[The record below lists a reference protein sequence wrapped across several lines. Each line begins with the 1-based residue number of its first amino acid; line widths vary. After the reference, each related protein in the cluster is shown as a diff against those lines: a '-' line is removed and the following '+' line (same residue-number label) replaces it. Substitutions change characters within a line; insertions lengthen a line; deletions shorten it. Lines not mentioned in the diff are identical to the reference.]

1 VSLARAAGGAI
12 AALALALY
20 LWPQAIGLAPALA
33 PTAAV
38 VLFALGFWA
47 TGALPFHLTAL
58 LLFLLALVLEIA
70 PPRVIFAGF
79 ASSALWLV
87 FGGLVIGA
95 AVQTT
100 GLGRRLARLLVRHLR
115 GSYRRIIYGTIAL
128 GVGLAFLVPAAMGRI
143 MIMVPIFA
151 ALAGELGLARG
162 SRGRTGIL
170 LAVSF
175 GTILPAFAILPANL
189 PNMVLL
195 GVSETLYD
203 VSLTYT
209 AFLLLHFPVLGL
221 LYALLLAE
229 LICRLF
235 PDRPHE
241 RPAVAEALPPWS
253 FAERRLLAIL
263 VLALVLWATDSL
275 HGVSPGW
282 VALGAAVACMMPG
295 LGVLDVRTFETVTS
309 FGAFFYVAGLLGMVS
324 MIDASGLAATLA
336 ETAGRWLPV
345 APDAPAWNFGVLVL
359 TASLMA
365 LVTAQPGVPAVLG
378 PLAGPIAEATG
389 LPLISVLMTQ
399 VLGFAAILLPY
410 ESAPVMV
417 AVQLANVGLGAATRL
432 SLLLGS
438 LTLVLLVPVAYLWWR
453 WLGYLS

>member
-1 VSLARAAGGAI
+1 MARAAGGAI

-33 PTAAV
+33 PTAAL

-47 TGALPFHLTAL
+47 TGTLPFHLTAL
-58 LLFLLALVLEIA
+58 LLFVLALVLDIA

-151 ALAGELGLARG
+151 VLAGELGLARG
-162 SRGRTGIL
+162 SGGRTGIL

-175 GTILPAFAILPANL
+175 GTILPAFGILPANL

-209 AFLLLHFPVLGL
+209 AFLLLHFPVIGL
-221 LYALLLAE
+221 IYALLLAE
-229 LICRLF
+229 LICRLL
-235 PDRPHE
+235 PDRLHD
-241 RPAVAEALPPWS
+241 RPVVAEALPPWS
-253 FAERRLLAIL
+253 SAERRLLAIL

-282 VALGAAVACMMPG
+282 VALGAAVACMLPG
-295 LGVLDVRTFETVTS
+295 VGVLDVRTFETVTS
-309 FGAFFYVAGLLGMVS
+309 FGAFFYVAGLLGMVG

-345 APDAPAWNFGVLVL
+345 ARDAPAWNFGVLAL
-359 TASLMA
+359 AASLMA

-378 PLAGPIAEATG
+378 PVAGPLAEATG
-389 LPLISVLMTQ
+389 LPLVSVLMTQ

-438 LTLVLLVPVAYLWWR
+438 LTLLLLVPVAYLWWR
-453 WLGYLS
+453 WLGYLG

>member
-1 VSLARAAGGAI
+1 MSLARAAGGSS

-20 LWPQAIGLAPALA
+20 LWPQAIGVEPELAPSAAL
-33 PTAAV
+33 

-58 LLFLLALVLEIA
+58 LLFVLATVLQIA

-100 GLGRRLARLLVRHLR
+100 GLGRRLARLLVSRLG
-115 GSYRRIIYGTIAL
+115 GSYRRIVYGTIAL
-128 GVGLAFLVPAAMGRI
+128 GVGLAFLIPAAMGRI
-143 MIMVPIFA
+143 VIMVPIFA
-151 ALAGELGLARG
+151 ALAGELGLGRG

-170 LAVSF
+170 LAASF

-203 VSLTYT
+203 VSPTY
-209 AFLLLHFPVLGL
+209 AAYLLLHFPVFGF

-241 RPAVAEALPPWS
+241 RTAAAETLPPWS
-253 FAERRLLAIL
+253 AAERRLLAIL
-263 VLALVLWATDSL
+263 VLALLLWATDSL

-282 VALGAAVACMMPG
+282 VALGAAVACMVPG
-295 LGVLDVRTFETVTS
+295 VGVLDVGSFETVTS

-324 MIDASGLAATLA
+324 LIDASGLAAALA
-336 ETAGRWLPV
+336 ETAAAWLPV
-345 APDAPAWNFGVLVL
+345 APDAPARNFGIMAVA
-359 TASLMA
+359 ASLMG
-365 LVTAQPGVPAVLG
+365 LMTAQPGVPAVLG

-399 VLGFAAILLPY
+399 VVGFAAILLPY

-417 AVQLANVGLGAATRL
+417 AIQLANVGLAAATRL

-438 LTLVLLVPVAYLWWR
+438 LTLLLLGPMAYLWWR
-453 WLGYLS
+453 HLGYLS

>member
-1 VSLARAAGGAI
+1 MSVARAAGGGF

-20 LWPQAIGLAPALA
+20 LWPQAIGLAPGLA
-33 PTAAV
+33 PTAAL

-47 TGALPFHLTAL
+47 TGALPFHLTSL
-58 LLFLLALVLEIA
+58 LLFVLATALEIA

-100 GLGRRLARLLVRHLR
+100 GLGRRLARLLVGHLG
-115 GSYRRIIYGTIAL
+115 GSYRRIIYGTVAM
-128 GVGLAFLVPAAMGRI
+128 GVGLAFLIPAAMGRI

-151 ALAGELGLARG
+151 ALATELGLGRG
-162 SRGRTGIL
+162 SRGRSGIL

-203 VSLTYT
+203 VRLTY
-209 AFLLLHFPVLGL
+209 AAWLLLHFPVLGL

-235 PDRPHE
+235 PDRPRE
-241 RPAVAEALPPWS
+241 RAAATEALPPWS
-253 FAERRLLAIL
+253 LAERRLLAIL
-263 VLALVLWATDSL
+263 VLALALWATDSL

-282 VALGAAVACMMPG
+282 VALGAAVACMVPG
-295 LGVLDVRTFETVTS
+295 VGVLDVRSFETVTS
-309 FGAFFYVAGLLGMVS
+309 FGVFFYIAGLLGMVS
-324 MIDASGLAATLA
+324 LIDASGLAAMLA

-345 APDAPAWNFGVLVL
+345 APDAPARNFGVMVL
-359 TASLMA
+359 AASLMG
-365 LVTAQPGVPAVLG
+365 LVTAHPGVPAVLG
-378 PLAGPIAEATG
+378 PLAGPLAEASG
-389 LPLISVLMTQ
+389 LPLVSVLMTQ
-399 VLGFAAILLPY
+399 IVGFSATLLPY
-410 ESAPVMV
+410 VSAPLMV
-417 AVQLANVGLGAATRL
+417 AIQLTNVGLGAATRL
-432 SLLLGS
+432 SLMLGS
-438 LTLVLLVPVAYLWWR
+438 LTLVLLVPLAYLWWR